1 MRRFEQVAG
10 FVLAGGASSRM
21 GRDKAL
27 LEIGGVPLLLR
38 VARLAGP
45 LVVTMTIIGP
55 PERYRHLGLPIVGDD
70 QPGLGPLGG
79 IATALRFS
87 AHEWNLVL
95 GCDLPYLNAAW
106 LEYLIA
112 RAAASAADALLPET
126 ARGAE
131 PLCAMYRKSCAVRI
145 AAALAA
151 GVRKI
156 TEGLAGLTVERL
168 DEREWKAFDSNGRLF
183 KNMNTPADY
192 EDARVLSGGTT
203 AR

>member
-10 FVLAGGASSRM
+10 FVLAGGTSSRM

-38 VARLAGP
+38 AAQLAEP
-45 LVVTMTIIGP
+45 LVATVTIVGT
-55 PERYRHLGLPIVGDD
+55 PERYRHLGLRVVGDD
-70 QPGLGPLGG
+70 RPGLGPLGG
-79 IATALRFS
+79 MATALRLS

-112 RAAASAADALLPET
+112 RAVASTADALLPET

-131 PLCAMYRKSCAVRI
+131 PLCAMYRKSCAVPI

-156 TEGLAGLTVERL
+156 TEGLTGLAVERL
-168 DEREWKAFDSNGRLF
+168 DEREWKAFDSDGRLF

-192 EDARVLSGGTT
+192 EDARIL
-203 AR
+203 